1 MCTSTCLGLWSIRIL
16 KYIMATNIII
26 IDENDCIGDSLED
39 INNNFSALSIL
50 INNIKNLDTTSI
62 ETLSA
67 DLVNLKNT
75 LNA

>member
-1 MCTSTCLGLWSIRIL
+1 MPI
-16 KYIMATNIII
+16 NITI
-26 IDENDCIGDSLED
+26 IDEDQCIGDSLQF
-39 INNNFSALSIL
+39 INANFSTLSL
-50 INNIKNLDTTSI
+50 LVSSFKNLNTTSI